1 MARNQSQ
8 DYATMD
14 DDERRRLEGRPGP
27 GGGEL
32 EFGDPRDMDN
42 QGHSQVPREE
52 EETDPEHND
61 GAAAQLDEA
70 AHDEAVDAQAKK
82 RRRAR

>member
-14 DDERRRLEGRPGP
+14 DDERRRLEGRPGA
-27 GGGEL
+27 GGEL
-32 EFGDPRDMDN
+32 DFGDPRDMDN

-52 EETDPEHND
+52 EERDPEHRD

-70 AHDEAVDAQAKK
+70 AHDEAVDAEAK
-82 RRRAR
+82 RRRR